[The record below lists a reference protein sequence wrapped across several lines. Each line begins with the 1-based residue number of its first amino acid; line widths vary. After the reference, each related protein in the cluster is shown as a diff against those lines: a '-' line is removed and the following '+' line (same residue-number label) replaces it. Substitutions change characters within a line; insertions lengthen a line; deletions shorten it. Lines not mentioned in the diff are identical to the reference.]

1 MTDQAAPV
9 RAPAPPSAPAAAK
22 RPSRWML
29 WLVLAVCVAPFAGSL
44 ALYHFSPPDARM
56 NYGELT
62 EPRPLPD
69 APLRR
74 LDGTPFNLADMRGRW
89 IMLHAD
95 VGACEAAC
103 RDKLYKMRQV
113 RRTTGKDMD
122 RIERIW
128 LVTDDAP
135 VDAALLQEHEGL
147 VPVRAAGSAML
158 REVFAARPPG
168 APATALV
175 SEPIW
180 LVDPLGNLMLRWP
193 AQADPSR
200 MKKDIARLLRVSR
213 IG

>member
-1 MTDQAAPV
+1 MTEQSPE
-9 RAPAPPSAPAAAK
+9 APAAPAG
-22 RPSRWML
+22 RHTAGRANRWTL

-44 ALYHFSPPDARM
+44 ALYHFSPPDSRM

-62 EPRPLPD
+62 EPRPLPGLPMSR
-69 APLRR
+69 A
-74 LDGTPFNLADMRGRW
+74 DGAPFNLAELRGKW
-89 IMLHAD
+89 IMLQAD
-95 VGACEAAC
+95 GGACEAAC

-128 LVTDDAP
+128 LLTDDVP

-147 VPVRAAGSAML
+147 VLVRAAGSAML

-168 APATALV
+168 APPTATV

-193 AQADPSR
+193 AKADPTR
-200 MKKDIARLLRVSR
+200 MKKDVTRLLRVSR